1 MKLIGLMPVKNEDWI
16 LGLSARVALTWCDEL
31 VILDNG
37 STDGSFEIASE
48 LWGQETVHLICS
60 PGLWNEM
67 PQRQRMLD
75 LARLQGA
82 THIALID
89 ADEILTGNL
98 APSQVRFWIETMEP
112 GTMFQLPLYNMRGG
126 MYRYHSNGLWGGGL
140 MTLAFKD
147 EPKLHWKG
155 DRFHH
160 RQPMGRPHWDTFSP
174 VEHGEGG
181 VMHMWGAS
189 ETRLLAK
196 HALYKV
202 TERLRWPQKDVTEI
216 DRYYSQCIKGAT
228 EGETATW
235 TFDTAPAS
243 WWTPYAHLLK
253 YLDLGALYSWAPFSS
268 GAGFLPGQPG
278 NPMSAAKPWQ
288 VAEVRRLIAEHGR
301 DTFAGLDLFGVD
313 Q

>member
-31 VILDNG
+31 VIWEHACGDCSLEIRFGLQDEFPG
-37 STDGSFEIASE
+37 RVIADGTDDP
-48 LWGQETVHLICS
+48 Q
-60 PGLWNEM
+60 WNEM
-67 PQRQRMLD
+67 EHRQLMLD
-75 LARLQGA
+75 CARDRGA

-112 GTMFQLPLYNMRGG
+112 GMMLQLPLYNMRGG
-126 MYRYHSNGLWGGGL
+126 MYRYHANGLWGGGL

-160 RQPMGRPHWDTFSP
+160 REPMGRKWEGFQPLA
-174 VEHGEGG
+174 HGGG

-189 ETRLLAK
+189 EARLLAK

-202 TERLRWPQKDVTEI
+202 TERLRWPKKDVTEI
-216 DRYYSQCIKGAT
+216 DRYYSMCVKGQT
-228 EGETATW
+228 EGEAAGW
-235 TFDTAPAS
+235 TFETAPAS
-243 WWTPYAHLLK
+243 WWTSYAHRLK
-253 YLDLGALYSWAPFSS
+253 YLDVNAE
-268 GAGFLPGQPG
+268 
-278 NPMSAAKPWQ
+278 PWQ
-288 VAEVRRLIAEHGR
+288 IAEVRRLIAEHGR
-301 DTFAGLDLFGVD
+301 ATFQGLDLFEVD
-313 Q
+313 K